1 MALARRPYVVAR
13 EVAVCLLVG
22 ILPCGCGWAARG
34 VSQGALDGVHDYFT
48 SPPTRDSARALI
60 DSLGSYARFAYDR
73 HAAPL
78 LDSTASRLILTGRAA
93 VDSTSRALFALGEER
108 LSALETHFDD
118 VLRNSLSDALQE
130 LVRENIRAAGTE
142 ARGQGRLFARDFA
155 AELDSAFAPRV
166 QTLVAVA
173 VAAATDSAAARFAS
187 RLGADLRDGL
197 VAIADTVARVGARAA
212 VQAADEAATT
222 GTIARNIRIGLIVAL
237 ILALAGVTIWLIRD
251 RHRIR
256 EALDI
261 VTGTVHDLSDTE
273 LTARIRSRAQARSL
287 EPWLN
292 KYLRER
298 GFMVEHGRPG
308 PGPTPRAYHVDGE
321 PVVPPDAP
329 NG

>member
-1 MALARRPYVVAR
+1 MALARRPFVVAR
-13 EVAVCLLVG
+13 DVAVCLLVG
-22 ILPCGCGWAARG
+22 MLPSGCGWAARG
-34 VSQGALDGVHDYFT
+34 VSQGALGGVHDYFT

-93 VDSTSRALFALGEER
+93 ADSTSRALFALGEER
-108 LSALETHFDD
+108 LAVLETHFDD
-118 VLRNSLSDALQE
+118 VLRNSLSDAIQE
-130 LVRENIRAAGTE
+130 LVRENIRAAGLE

-197 VAIADTVARVGARAA
+197 IAVADTVARVGARAA
-212 VQAADEAATT
+212 VEAADRAATQ
-222 GTIARNIRIGLIVAL
+222 GTVARNIRIGLIVAGFIGL
-237 ILALAGVTIWLIRD
+237 IVFVIWLIRD
-251 RHRIR
+251 RRRIR

-261 VTGTVHDLSDTE
+261 VTGSVHDISDTA
-273 LTARIRSRAQARSL
+273 LSAQIRSRARARSL

-292 KYLRER
+292 RYLRER
-298 GFMVEHGRPG
+298 GFIVEHDRPG
-308 PGPTPRAYHVDGE
+308 AGPSGPVAHADGG
-321 PVVPPDAP
+321 PVPPAP
-329 NG
+329 